1 MLALVRALRNDLS
14 AGLAFVSRNRSLPH
28 ATEHGEAEEEKE
40 EFGFHRGGCFVR
52 QVFGVRGVLRAV
64 LRVIL

>member
-1 MLALVRALRNDLS
+1 MLALVGALRNDLS
-14 AGLAFVSRNRSLPH
+14 AGLAFVSRNRYLPY
-28 ATEHGEAEEEKE
+28 AAEHGEAEEEKE

-52 QVFGVRGVLRAV
+52 QVFGVRGLRRG